1 MDDEQLKRIFAK
13 WTALAQAIITATR
26 RKPFVEC
33 KPWESPQK
41 QVQVAWDNLTHPD
54 NLADLEAWYA
64 RGEHGREMNDFA
76 RETTLKAI
84 EVCKAR
90 RDAGSA

>member
-41 QVQVAWDNLTHPD
+41 QVQVAWDNLTHPR
-54 NLADLEAWYA
+54 AV
-64 RGEHGREMNDFA
+64 R
-76 RETTLKAI
+76 
-84 EVCKAR
+84 
-90 RDAGSA
+90 